1 MGIFLSGVS
10 GLDIHTMKV
19 LVSILSVISAAP
31 ISSLTEIK
39 AQYGTDS
46 MVYQD
51 PCAAT
56 IQIVSAAADAMPS
69 FDDENYPA
77 YPTFVYAVVSGI
89 TDFQTTVD
97 TLHNFWDTAD
107 CQSKL
112 LVFTGTTEH
121 VQLNLLAELGTLG
134 VVPDSVARMI
144 DPEELDKWNSCLIGE
159 DLKDDSNCFESFYG
173 DLSIDYPHQVQ

>member
-46 MVYQD
+46 MIYQD

-56 IQIVSAAADAMPS
+56 IQIVSAAA
-69 FDDENYPA
+69 
-77 YPTFVYAVVSGI
+77 YPTFVLAVVSGI

-97 TLHNFWDTAD
+97 ALHNFWDNVD

-121 VQLNLLAELGTLG
+121 VQLNLLAELKTLG

-144 DPEELDKWNSCLIGE
+144 DSEELEKWNSCLIGE